1 MKYIKSILLL
11 NLVLLI
17 FSCGTV
23 KEGFSTQ
30 KKNSADEFL
39 VEKKSPLVM
48 PPDFDDL
55 PKPDSDQEIINTADN
70 PIEELL
76 KKEKNLN
83 SKSEQS
89 QSKKD
94 FEDLLLDKIKQ
105 N

>member
-1 MKYIKSILLL
+1 MKHFRLFIFLYSMLFL
-11 NLVLLI
+11 
-17 FSCGTV
+17 FSCTTIQDGFV
-23 KEGFSTQ
+23 K
-30 KKNSADEFL
+30 KKNKSDEFL

>member
-1 MKYIKSILLL
+1 
-11 NLVLLI
+11 
-17 FSCGTV
+17 
-23 KEGFSTQ
+23 
-30 KKNSADEFL
+30 
-39 VEKKSPLVM
+39 M

-76 KKEKNLN
+76 KKKNLN
-83 SKSEQS
+83 PKSEQS
-89 QSKKD
+89 QSKD

>member
-11 NLVLLI
+11 NLILLI

-55 PKPDSDQEIINTADN
+55 PKPDSDHEIINTADN

-83 SKSEQS
+83 PKSEQS